1 MRNRVLHDALRDFAL
16 EVAALLQDTL
26 KSGAEV
32 EFELD
37 GEPGSGGTLYRY
49 QALTTKFIDER
60 WQALRALPSCDRA
73 AEALGSG
80 AASYLRLQGVPGVD
94 AEPALRAMLD
104 RL

>member
-37 GEPGSGGTLYRY
+37 GEPGPGGTLYRY
-49 QALTTKFIDER
+49 QIG
-60 WQALRALPSCDRA
+60 RAH
-73 AEALGSG
+73 
-80 AASYLRLQGVPGVD
+80 V
-94 AEPALRAMLD
+94 
-104 RL
+104 